1 MGVENI
7 VERIISDAE
16 KSAEDMISEARE
28 KAGEVV
34 ADAEMRAE
42 RNKKGTE
49 AELKIKIKS
58 IDDGKA
64 ATARLDSAKILLAE
78 KRRVIDAVYAGALE
92 KLIALGRRESVAVA
106 ERLLNTYAEEGDEI
120 VFAENYKFAQDV
132 AKLFVVAEKKLK
144 IALKGANIDGGFILR
159 GEKSDKDLSY
169 GALLALDREAH
180 QAEIAKRLFK

>member
-34 ADAEMRAE
+34 ADAETRAE

-78 KRRVIDAVYAGALE
+78 KRRVIDAVYAGCGHLVE
-92 KLIALGRRESVAVA
+92 LNV
-106 ERLLNTYAEEGDEI
+106 ERLSA
-120 VFAENYKFAQDV
+120 
-132 AKLFVVAEKKLK
+132 
-144 IALKGANIDGGFILR
+144 
-159 GEKSDKDLSY
+159 
-169 GALLALDREAH
+169 
-180 QAEIAKRLFK
+180 FKCG